1 MAEVIDFPKTNV
13 LMPLSYLMMA
23 RDVLTDDDYLDFLEA
38 CTDPEAYKDL
48 DEQMKDIVDAYMNS

>member
-13 LMPLSYLMMA
+13 LMPLSYLMMT
-23 RDVLTDDDYLDFLEA
+23 RDVLTDDDYLDFLEG
-38 CTDPEAYKDL
+38 CTDAEAYKNL

>member
-38 CTDPEAYKDL
+38 CTDAEAYNDL